1 MSANTIQE
9 CKSYKGFVEGSYAA
23 RKGRLCRIKKIHFE
37 MHPPAVTVL
46 MMDTD
51 TEVGTEFD
59 RLQRIKTWYCGVC
72 TAPNTD
78 IAASKCSFC
87 KLPRSYKEKITVAE
101 DTDRE
106 EPTEPE
112 EKKEPQPQPEPE
124 QRQEKAQTTA
134 PLSKNSNALSD
145 ETDTHSDT
153 DETEDEDEAEP
164 AEEQDFQ
171 SQKIPNQYYPY
182 HRHRHHQKPKHD
194 FPSFGRQSSWF
205 SSPFD
210 WM

>member
-112 EKKEPQPQPEPE
+112 EKKEPQPEPE

-153 DETEDEDEAEP
+153 DEPEDEDEAEP

-182 HRHRHHQKPKHD
+182 HRHRHHRKPKHD